1 MARAAQDAQ
10 SFKALLVLL
19 GGGAL
24 IFFAISIVVGSA
36 ETVEPER
43 RTEPRK
49 TTLRVRSA
57 LNASDTALLKQQL
70 AFLRTATAQAAKEHA
85 AVAQAAAQSR
95 AAAPQSRAAAPQ
107 SSPPPPPP
115 PPPAEPAP
123 PPARE
128 EWCRSH
134 HRRHRVRPGVG
145 WGSLSKP
152 QRQEWM
158 DRGCDEFFC
167 EPNDRA
173 GRGVYKCVPKA
184 R

>member
-1 MARAAQDAQ
+1 MTEAASTKTATPRGHRVVTMSRGSSARA
-10 SFKALLVLL
+10 
-19 GGGAL
+19 
-24 IFFAISIVVGSA
+24 
-36 ETVEPER
+36 
-43 RTEPRK
+43 
-49 TTLRVRSA
+49 
-57 LNASDTALLKQQL
+57 
-70 AFLRTATAQAAKEHA
+70 
-85 AVAQAAAQSR
+85 
-95 AAAPQSRAAAPQ
+95 
-107 SSPPPPPP
+107 

-123 PPARE
+123 PPPRE